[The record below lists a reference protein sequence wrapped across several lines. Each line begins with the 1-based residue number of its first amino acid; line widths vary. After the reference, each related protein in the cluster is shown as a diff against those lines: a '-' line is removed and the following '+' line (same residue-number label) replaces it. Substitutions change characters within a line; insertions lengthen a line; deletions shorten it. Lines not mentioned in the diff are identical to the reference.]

1 MKEVLLLSCFLIASS
16 LCTQS
21 QSLPVVDSL
30 VHVIEETDNDS
41 LKAYCM
47 IKVGSEYE
55 RTGSDSALGWYQ
67 SALLIT
73 QYRED
78 YTLLDLSGLAFM
90 RTGIFHLR
98 HGGSRDDVLLN
109 LENAKHIFQ
118 KSGNRVRLSDVLTSA
133 GLYECF
139 NGNQTAAF
147 DLHSEAIN
155 ILQELKDTARLARS
169 YNNLGLVYYQTNDIE
184 NAILTYQKAL
194 EINEA
199 LQQHGELAKLYSNI
213 GALYAQLDY
222 HEKSRAYF
230 QQGLN
235 LKKAYSP
242 ESEWATAY
250 NNLGSAH
257 RRLGNSDSAIAL
269 FEEAIELGVRLGNPY
284 VEILAKNNYGLTYY
298 DLKQYD
304 DAYKIVF
311 SALEKAKAIDHKPH
325 VVMTLTNLSMISI
338 ELGNYKD
345 AIELSNEAILLTDA
359 LNNVRPKISLY
370 SNLSDAYNRL
380 GNSDE
385 ALRFFTLKANLSD
398 SLNSAS
404 QKEALLMLDNQYHAG
419 KQKRE
424 IEKQKLALLKQDADA
439 KTQQAQIIAL
449 VSVLLL
455 VLIILIFIL
464 REYRVKTARNESL
477 RKTNQH
483 IVEQKDQIEEQ
494 REALKR
500 SNSDKD
506 KLFSIVSHDLRGP
519 FNSLKMILD
528 LSASGDLNHDE
539 IQILLQKLNKS
550 VGVNH
555 GFLENLLLWSKSQ
568 LGGLAVN
575 KSIIALNSLSIKAI
589 ETFDSSLKE
598 KDVRIDNGIDER
610 LRLHSDPDLILILMR
625 NLIGNAIKFS
635 HQGGKII
642 LRAEK
647 NDYGIEIKIQDY
659 GVGIQKDK
667 IAGIFELSHE
677 STLGTEKE
685 VGTGLGLTLCKEV
698 ATKLGGSIAVESE
711 VNKGTTVIIRLP
723 E

>member
-1 MKEVLLLSCFLIASS
+1 MKEALLLSCFLITSA
-16 LCTQS
+16 LFTQS

-118 KSGNRVRLSDVLTSA
+118 ESGNRVRLSDVLTSA

-199 LQQHGELAKLYSNI
+199 LQQRGELAKLYSNI

-269 FEEAIELGVRLGNPY
+269 FEDAIELGVRLGNPY

-311 SALEKAKAIDHKPH
+311 SALEMAKAIDHKPH
-325 VVMTLTNLSMISI
+325 IVMSLTNLSMISI

-345 AIELSNEAILLTDA
+345 AIELSNEAILLTDV
-359 LNNVRPKISLY
+359 LNNVRPKIGLY
-370 SNLSDAYNRL
+370 SNLSDAYKRL

-398 SLNSAS
+398 SLNS
-404 QKEALLMLDNQYHAG
+404 
-419 KQKRE
+419 
-424 IEKQKLALLKQDADA
+424 
-439 KTQQAQIIAL
+439 
-449 VSVLLL
+449 
-455 VLIILIFIL
+455 
-464 REYRVKTARNESL
+464 
-477 RKTNQH
+477 
-483 IVEQKDQIEEQ
+483 
-494 REALKR
+494 
-500 SNSDKD
+500 
-506 KLFSIVSHDLRGP
+506 
-519 FNSLKMILD
+519 LKMILD
-528 LSASGDLNHDE
+528 LTASGDLNHDE
-539 IQILLQKLNKS
+539 IQMLLQKLNKS
-550 VGVNH
+550 VGANH
-555 GFLENLLLWSKSQ
+555 GFIENLLLWSKSQ
-568 LGGLAVN
+568 LGGLVLN
-575 KSIIALNSLSIKAI
+575 ESIIELNSLCNRAI
-589 ETFDSSLKE
+589 ELFDTPLKE
-598 KDVRIDNGIDER
+598 KEITVINSVDES
-610 LRLHSDPDLILILMR
+610 LRLMSDPDLLLILLR
-625 NLIGNAIKFS
+625 NIIGNAIKFS
-635 HQGGKII
+635 HHGGKVN
-642 LRAEK
+642 LSAVK
-647 NDYGIEIKIQDY
+647 NHDGVKISVEDY
-659 GVGIQKDK
+659 GVGIQKERLD
-667 IAGIFELSHE
+667 GIFSLSHE
-677 STLGTEKE
+677 STLGTDKE

-698 ATKLGGSIAVESE
+698 VTKLGGIIKLESE
-711 VNKGTTVIIRLP
+711 VNKGPIVTILLP